1 MLELIRTGLGKPNA
15 GDFKQHGRR
24 EAEILETKD
33 REDEFMRSIIARERE
48 REVSQ
53 VRVEDARVRQQ

>member
-24 EAEILETKD
+24 EAEILQTKE

-48 REVSQ
+48 REV
-53 VRVEDARVRQQ
+53 RVEDARVRQQ